1 MARSVLLQVLLRLT
15 NPVSAGDRA
24 IGVCRTLR
32 TDNVYFR
39 AWRGPAPPPAPR
51 AESDRVDAV
60 PAVRARR
67 RDSL

>member
-32 TDNVYFR
+32 TDNVYFS
-39 AWRGPAPPPAPR
+39 AWRGPAPPAPR
-51 AESDRVDAV
+51 SSSDRLDAA
-60 PAVRARR
+60 PALRARR
-67 RDSL
+67 CDPL